1 MSRQGRAGFRGWS
14 GKRGPPGSQAAAAR
28 ARGRFAQFCGV
39 LTLESFAS
47 TSLGLAVGSFAP
59 STDAALAIGP
69 CIMVLFIVVRCPGPA
84 RAGAEAMWRGGSLRA
99 GGKDCHSRPGL
110 CCCRVA
116 TVLCRPLRSLLC
128 DLGIAVLRC
137 TSSSCAL

>member
-47 TSLGLAVGSFAP
+47 SSLGLAVGSFMP

-69 CIMVLFIVVRCPGPA
+69 GIMVLFIVVRCPAQPGRALRRCGEEGACELVARTATRGP
-84 RAGAEAMWRGGSLRA
+84 GSVAAASRLFSA
-99 GGKDCHSRPGL
+99 DHSGL
-110 CCCRVA
+110 CSV
-116 TVLCRPLRSLLC
+116 TW
-128 DLGIAVLRC
+128 
-137 TSSSCAL
+137 ALPF